1 MQTLFLIVA
10 AALAAVPASQTRS
23 AFEAEQGKPF
33 AVRKAV
39 PAGLIDKSLR
49 SGPDAAE
56 WTFVLPLDSGTR
68 LRFAKVTFKDGKY
81 ADGTMHYFGLP
92 EMKMTADEFA
102 ALRQKFP
109 MAGVCANPD
118 MPVCLFHPTE
128 TALSRP
134 MPEEQADGLGFSPI
148 SELYGSLITSLGR
161 LRVKTDEVAFRVD
174 FTDAE
179 GRTIPLGTVR
189 NVRGKDRLDQA
200 AILKTLDKN
209 RPELVSEFA
218 LVRYFLKGRVTYV
231 PCDPESEK

>member
-1 MQTLFLIVA
+1 MMQTAVLLF
-10 AALAAVPASQTRS
+10 AALQAAVPASQTRS

-39 PAGLIDKSLR
+39 PAGLVDKSLR
-49 SGPDAAE
+49 SGPGAAE

-102 ALRQKFP
+102 ALRRKFP

-174 FTDAE
+174 FTDAD
-179 GRTIPLGTVR
+179 GRTVPLGTVR
-189 NVRGKDRLDQA
+189 NVRGKDRFDQA
-200 AILKTLDKN
+200 AILKTLAEAYPK
-209 RPELVSEFA
+209 LVSERE
-218 LVRYFLKGRVTYV
+218 LTEQFLKGRIRYAPVQ
-231 PCDPESEK
+231 E